1 VNVVVERSPHIVLP
15 QATLQAMGG
24 GVGRGF
30 ICILDIPNIE
40 AKPHFPIQVVPEQDQ
55 ILHL

>member
-15 QATLQAMGG
+15 QATLQAMGVRG
-24 GVGRGF
+24 EGF
-30 ICILDIPNIE
+30 IYLILDILNT
-40 AKPHFPIQVVPEQDQ
+40 KPHFPIQVVPEQDQ